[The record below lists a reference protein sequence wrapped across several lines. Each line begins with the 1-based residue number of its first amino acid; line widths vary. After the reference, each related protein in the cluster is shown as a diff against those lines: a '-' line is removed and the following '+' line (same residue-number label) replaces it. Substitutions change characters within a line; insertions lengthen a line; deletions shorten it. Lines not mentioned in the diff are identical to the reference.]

1 MKNGEL
7 ALLLNEKNSFL
18 VEVGSNKLHTQDGII
33 DLKFLA
39 KKKIGDE
46 IKSHL
51 GRKFK
56 IVKPTLLDTLNKR
69 MKRLPQIIMTKD
81 AAAIIANTGVM
92 PQSLVVDAGTGS
104 GFLTIFLANYL
115 PLGKVVTYEKNK
127 RFAKVAK
134 ENIKKSRLPNIKL
147 KQKDITKGIDEKN
160 VDLIT
165 LDMNHPEQVIKHA
178 HRALVAGGWVVVYSP
193 FIEQVAAV
201 VKKLKRKNFSNIKVI
216 ENIVR
221 EWEVEKASRPK
232 TIGLMHTG
240 FLTFARKI

>member
-1 MKNGEL
+1 LKNGEL
-7 ALLLNEKNSFL
+7 VLLLSEKNSFL
-18 VEVGSNKLHTQDGII
+18 VEVGSGKLHTQDGIV
-33 DLKFLA
+33 DLKTLV

-56 IVKPTLLDTLNKR
+56 IVKPNLLDVLNKR

-92 PQSLVVDAGTGS
+92 PRSLVVDAGTGS
-104 GFLTIFLANYL
+104 GFLAIFLANYL
-115 PLGKVVTYEKNK
+115 PVGKIVTYEKNK
-127 RFAKVAK
+127 KFAKVAN

-178 HRALVAGGWVVVYSP
+178 HRALAAGGWVVVYSP

-201 VKKLKRKNFSNIKVI
+201 VKELKKKNFRSIKII

-221 EWEVEKASRPK
+221 EWQVEKASRPK
-232 TIGLMHTG
+232 TVGLMHTG